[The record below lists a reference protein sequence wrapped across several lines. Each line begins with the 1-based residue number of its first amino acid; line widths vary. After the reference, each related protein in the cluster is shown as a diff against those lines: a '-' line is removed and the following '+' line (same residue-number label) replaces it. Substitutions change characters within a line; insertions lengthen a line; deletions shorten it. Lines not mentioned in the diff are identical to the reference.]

1 MLWNIEAEI
10 SWAFKFIWNIQNKF
24 SKGFSNAELFRSR
37 WFIQKSSKNWM
48 DEHKMKS
55 KALVWHLMKYT
66 RGRFIRKAEISVKIV
81 VIVLKLWK
89 KRPNIKVQNV
99 IVVLLQIFLVN
110 WCNFRSFVSIW
121 SQWQMNS
128 MWI

>member
-1 MLWNIEAEI
+1 
-10 SWAFKFIWNIQNKF
+10 
-24 SKGFSNAELFRSR
+24 
-37 WFIQKSSKNWM
+37 M